1 MQSAS
6 RALRLLQWH
15 DGRRGAFRPSR
26 AGYDCNDGADMRQIF
41 QGAVLAVAVGVQMV
55 TFYSVLYA

>member
-1 MQSAS
+1 
-6 RALRLLQWH
+6 
-15 DGRRGAFRPSR
+15 
-26 AGYDCNDGADMRQIF
+26 MRQIF

>member
-1 MQSAS
+1 M
-6 RALRLLQWH
+6 R
-15 DGRRGAFRPSR
+15 GRMSFATMESV
-26 AGYDCNDGADMRQIF
+26 MRQIF